1 MKIAGIITLILVI
14 ASASAGL
21 ISPFMK
27 DRLSRDDSC
36 NTISY
41 KGTTLSPTGVDAD
54 IKMRMDFDKEIFSY
68 TLGFVDT
75 AFGKFTHL
83 TYAWDFTTSKSY
95 IHTTGDD
102 FCMDDEFENP
112 MTEEYESFND
122 WISHYGG
129 KTPSTEKK
137 EIDGVMYEIQ
147 TLEYDEEN
155 KFISHMV
162 LESGD
167 FTKLE
172 GMFLGDDF
180 SVDITHAEDFEC
192 IDREEHIPEACP

>member
-1 MKIAGIITLILVI
+1 MKLLVI
-14 ASASAGL
+14 AVLTLAIVSASADVAQL
-21 ISPFMK
+21 VK
-27 DRLSRDDSC
+27 DASSSLKTRE
-36 NTISY
+36 NIAIE
-41 KGTTLSPTGVDAD
+41 GETTSPTGVDASFYL
-54 IKMRMDFDKEIFSY
+54 RFDGENNIFSY